1 MHQITNTAAKVCEA
15 YKRMEARRTHNM
27 IDDALVEFDNWLGD
41 LLHRWETEDMTLPNS
56 IVFELNSDSRR
67 FAGQVCEELKK
78 QSFEAEVSE
87 HEYHSSVYYHI
98 RIRLVG

>member
-41 LLHRWETEDMTLPNS
+41 LLARWQTEDMALPNS
-56 IVFELNSDSRR
+56 IVFELNGDSRR
-67 FAGQVCEELKK
+67 FAGQVVDELKK
-78 QSFEAEVSE
+78 QGFDAEVSE
-87 HEYHSSVYYHI
+87 LEYLSCVGYHI
-98 RIRLVG
+98 RIRLVA